1 MADQLF
7 IDEDGD
13 ACLSPSG
20 RDMNLVALPARGD
33 DGSILNPKA
42 WQAMVDA
49 YNRAAAAQ
57 DPDSEADNEET
68 YQIGLRDGYEK
79 GVQDADL
86 RTGGN
91 GEFVCCV
98 GSDPDE
104 RHCPDP
110 AAMLDRMSDRWS
122 NLANPAPQGGKA
134 ESVRPLQL
142 LDRADDEA
150 FSWVTNNL
158 CAVRRDNGSME
169 YGLHAV
175 IRAFQAGKSSAN
187 RPPQDRQAEA
197 ARDPWKFDGSEA
209 QGGFLVERSD
219 GSGFFIN
226 ARIDEVRDLVDVWNA
241 HPAPRAAAA
250 LRAAAQR
257 LLDGAE
263 TGSLAELHHAISAR
277 FGLVEGSDRE
287 NELFEALLEGLRHTG
302 TRAAPGERT

>member
-13 ACLSPSG
+13 ACLAPSG

-33 DGSILNPKA
+33 DGSVLNPKA
-42 WQAMVDA
+42 WQAMVEA

-57 DPDSEADNEET
+57 GPESEAESEET

-98 GSDPDE
+98 GFDPDE

-110 AAMLDRMSDRWS
+110 AAMLDRMSDRWR
-122 NLANPAPQGGKA
+122 NVADPTPQDEKA
-134 ESVRPLQL
+134 EAVRPLQL

-150 FSWVTNNL
+150 FDWVTANL
-158 CAVRRDNGSME
+158 SAVRRDNGSME

-197 ARDPWKFDGSEA
+197 APSRYLGLHGEYTPITVNAGTTMRTAATARDE
-209 QGGFLVERSD
+209 
-219 GSGFFIN
+219 
-226 ARIDEVRDLVDVWNA
+226 
-241 HPAPRAAAA
+241 A
-250 LRAAAQR
+250 LRAAAQS
-257 LLDGAE
+257 LLGGAE

>member
-42 WQAMVDA
+42 WQAMVEA

-122 NLANPAPQGGKA
+122 NHANPAPQDEKA
-134 ESVRPLQL
+134 EAVRPLQL

-197 ARDPWKFDGSEA
+197 APS
-209 QGGFLVERSD
+209 
-219 GSGFFIN
+219 
-226 ARIDEVRDLVDVWNA
+226 RDLGLHGEYTPITVNA
-241 HPAPRAAAA
+241 GTTMRTAATARDEA
-250 LRAAAQR
+250 LRAAAQS
-257 LLDGAE
+257 LLGGAE
-263 TGSLAELHHAISAR
+263 TGSLAELHHAVSAR

-302 TRAAPGERT
+302 TRAAPGDRT